1 MTFENS
7 NKKVSLVI
15 EDKLLNKLSCIAI
28 ENFPNE
34 SGGLLVGNYSS
45 DFRTL
50 YIKDFITPKIQK
62 KSFFYYRR
70 SVSDLSGFL
79 KKLYE
84 EKSEYYIGEWHSHPN
99 GNSMY
104 SSTDLQ
110 AMISIAQS
118 ESVNIE
124 NPILLILGIK
134 KAELEEFSIYVYN
147 NKGLHKYEQS

>member
-1 MTFENS
+1 MTFENN

-15 EDKLLNKLSCIAI
+15 EDKLLNKLSSIAI

-34 SGGLLVGNYSS
+34 SGGLLVGNYSL

-50 YIKDFITPKIQK
+50 YIKGFITPNIQK
-62 KSFFYYRR
+62 KSLFYYRR
-70 SVSDLSGFL
+70 SANNLIDSLI
-79 KKLYE
+79 KLYE
-84 EKSEYYIGEWHSHPN
+84 EKEQYYIGEWHSHPN

-104 SSTDLQ
+104 SSTDLK
-110 AMISIAQS
+110 AMIAIAHS

-134 KAELEEFSIYVYN
+134 KEELNEFSIYVYN
-147 NKGLHKYEQS
+147 NKGLHKYE